1 MKRKIVSV
9 FLTAALAASML
20 AGCGNSDSGS
30 AKSSSTASAS
40 GAEDT
45 ASVLK
50 DGKDTEIRIVF
61 PGSSSSPASLTEVED
76 GINKIISEKIDAHV
90 KLDILEWG
98 VFSEQENLMLSSG
111 EDVDIVFLVG
121 NVATSAASGQI
132 MDISSYMDTYGK
144 DAEETMGQY
153 IKACYI
159 GDALYGLPTY
169 HEYAQ
174 RGGLVC
180 NADLFAETGF
190 TEDDVKTWDDVEK
203 VLDKVKELYP
213 NMDVLVP
220 PEAKGGMLKYYWGG
234 VFDQIVSNMVGV
246 YNEGS
251 DGTTV
256 HNIYDTDEFRELAE
270 KAYEWNQKGYF
281 IADAN
286 TITETRQTLL
296 KTGNVFGY
304 IGGIHPGTKTQEMTN
319 AGINITTL
327 PITEQGC
334 GTNNVAGSQYCV
346 AASTDSV
353 EKSVAVLNEI
363 YSNADIQNLLRYG
376 IEGKDYEMKSD
387 NVAGYPEGV
396 DGSTAGW
403 VNETWL
409 TGNASLAYAWETDP
423 EDIWDEYKEYND
435 GAQFSPAYG
444 FSYDSSNV
452 KTEITAVQNVLDKYT
467 ATIYSGM
474 SDPTTTVDAFNKE
487 LESAGINVIIE
498 DVQKQLDDWSAAQK

>member
-30 AKSSSTASAS
+30 AKSSSTAS
-40 GAEDT
+40 GVEDT

-76 GINKIISEKIDAHV
+76 GINKIISGKIDAHV

-111 EDVDIVFLVG
+111 EDVDIVFLI
-121 NVATSAASGQI
+121 NNIATSAASGQI
-132 MDISSYMDTYGK
+132 LDISKYMDNYGK
-144 DAEETMGQY
+144 DVENAMGQY
-153 IKACYI
+153 IDACYI
-159 GDALYGLPTY
+159 GNALYGLPTY

-190 TEDDVKTWDDVEK
+190 TEDDVKTWDDVKK
-203 VLDKVKELYP
+203 VLDKVKELHP
-213 NMDVLVP
+213 DIDCLVP
-220 PEAKGGMLKYYWGG
+220 PEAKEGMLKYYWGG
-234 VFDQIVSNMVGV
+234 TFDQIVSNMVGV
-246 YNEGS
+246 YNDGS

-256 HNIYDTDEFRELAE
+256 HNIYDTDEFRELAA

-286 TITETRQTLL
+286 TITETRQTFL
-296 KTGNVFGY
+296 KTGDAFGY
-304 IGGIHPGTKTQEMTN
+304 IGMIHPGTKTQEMTN

-327 PITEQGC
+327 PITKQGC
-334 GTNNVAGSQYCV
+334 GTSSVACFQYSV
-346 AASTDSV
+346 AASTDSP

-376 IEGKDYEMKSD
+376 IEGKDYEMKSE
-387 NVAGYPEGV
+387 NVVGYPEGV

-409 TGNASLAYAWETDP
+409 TGNGSLAYAWETDP

-474 SDPTTTVDAFNKE
+474 SDPATTVDEFNKE
-487 LESAGINVIIE
+487 LESAGINVIVE

>member
-30 AKSSSTASAS
+30 AKSSSTAS
-40 GAEDT
+40 GVEDT

-76 GINKIISEKIDAHV
+76 GINKIISGKIDAHV

-111 EDVDIVFLVG
+111 EDVDIVFLI
-121 NVATSAASGQI
+121 NNIATSAASGQI
-132 MDISSYMDTYGK
+132 LDISKYMDNYGK
-144 DAEETMGQY
+144 DVENAMGQY
-153 IKACYI
+153 IDACYI
-159 GDALYGLPTY
+159 GNALYGLPTY

-190 TEDDVKTWDDVEK
+190 TEDDVKTWDDVKK
-203 VLDKVKELYP
+203 VLDKVKELHP
-213 NMDVLVP
+213 DIDCLVP
-220 PEAKGGMLKYYWGG
+220 PEAKAGMLKYYWGG
-234 VFDQIVSNMVGV
+234 TFDQIVSNMVGV
-246 YNEGS
+246 YNDGS

-256 HNIYDTDEFRELAE
+256 HNIYDTDEFRELAA

-286 TITETRQTLL
+286 TITETRQTFL
-296 KTGNVFGY
+296 KTGDAFGY
-304 IGGIHPGTKTQEMTN
+304 IGMIHPGTKKQEMTN

-327 PITEQGC
+327 PITKQGC
-334 GTNNVAGSQYCV
+334 GTSSVACFQYSV
-346 AASTDSV
+346 AASTDSP

-376 IEGKDYEMKSD
+376 IEGKDYEMKSE

-409 TGNASLAYAWETDP
+409 TGNGSLAYAWETDP

-474 SDPTTTVDAFNKE
+474 SDPATTVDEFNKE
-487 LESAGINVIIE
+487 LESAGINVIVE

>member
-30 AKSSSTASAS
+30 AKSSSTAS
-40 GAEDT
+40 GVEDT

-76 GINKIISEKIDAHV
+76 GINKIISGKIDAHV

-111 EDVDIVFLVG
+111 EDVDIVFLI
-121 NVATSAASGQI
+121 NNIATSAASGQI
-132 MDISSYMDTYGK
+132 LDISKYMDNYGK
-144 DAEETMGQY
+144 DVENAMGQY
-153 IKACYI
+153 IDACYI
-159 GDALYGLPTY
+159 GNALYGLPTY

-190 TEDDVKTWDDVEK
+190 TEDDVKTWDDVKK
-203 VLDKVKELYP
+203 VLDKVKELHP
-213 NMDVLVP
+213 DIDCLVP
-220 PEAKGGMLKYYWGG
+220 PEAKAGMLKYYWGG
-234 VFDQIVSNMVGV
+234 TFDQIVSNMVGV
-246 YNEGS
+246 YNDGS

-256 HNIYDTDEFRELAE
+256 HNIYDTDEFRELAA

-286 TITETRQTLL
+286 TITETRQTFL
-296 KTGNVFGY
+296 KTGDAFGY
-304 IGGIHPGTKTQEMTN
+304 IGMIHPGTKTQEMTN

-327 PITEQGC
+327 PITKQGC
-334 GTNNVAGSQYCV
+334 GTSSVACFQYSV
-346 AASTDSV
+346 AASTDSP

-363 YSNADIQNLLRYG
+363 YSNADIQKVWMEVQQAG
-376 IEGKDYEMKSD
+376 SMKP
-387 NVAGYPEGV
+387 G
-396 DGSTAGW
+396 
-403 VNETWL
+403 
-409 TGNASLAYAWETDP
+409 
-423 EDIWDEYKEYND
+423 
-435 GAQFSPAYG
+435 
-444 FSYDSSNV
+444 
-452 KTEITAVQNVLDKYT
+452 
-467 ATIYSGM
+467 
-474 SDPTTTVDAFNKE
+474 
-487 LESAGINVIIE
+487 
-498 DVQKQLDDWSAAQK
+498 

>member
-30 AKSSSTASAS
+30 AKSSSTAS
-40 GAEDT
+40 GVEDT

-76 GINKIISEKIDAHV
+76 GINKIISGKIDAHV

-111 EDVDIVFLVG
+111 EDVDIVFLI
-121 NVATSAASGQI
+121 NNIATSAASGQI
-132 MDISSYMDTYGK
+132 LDISKYMDNYGK
-144 DAEETMGQY
+144 DVENAMGQY
-153 IKACYI
+153 IDACYI
-159 GDALYGLPTY
+159 GNALYGLPTY

-190 TEDDVKTWDDVEK
+190 TEDDVKTWDDVK
-203 VLDKVKELYP
+203 NKVKELHP
-213 NMDVLVP
+213 DIDCLVP
-220 PEAKGGMLKYYWGG
+220 PEAKAGMLKYYWGG
-234 VFDQIVSNMVGV
+234 TFDQIVSNMVGV
-246 YNEGS
+246 YNDGS

-256 HNIYDTDEFRELAE
+256 HNIYDTDEFRELAA

-286 TITETRQTLL
+286 TITETRQTFL
-296 KTGNVFGY
+296 KTGDAFGY
-304 IGGIHPGTKTQEMTN
+304 IGMIHPGTKTQEMTN

-327 PITEQGC
+327 PITKQGC
-334 GTNNVAGSQYCV
+334 GTSSVACFQYTV
-346 AASTDSV
+346 AASTDSP

-376 IEGKDYEMKSD
+376 IEGKDYEMKSE

-409 TGNASLAYAWETDP
+409 TGNGSLAYAWETDP

-474 SDPTTTVDAFNKE
+474 SDPATTVDEFNKE
-487 LESAGINVIIE
+487 LESAGINVIVE

>member
-30 AKSSSTASAS
+30 AKSSSTAS
-40 GAEDT
+40 GVEDT

-76 GINKIISEKIDAHV
+76 GINKIISGKIDAHV

-111 EDVDIVFLVG
+111 EDVDIVFLI
-121 NVATSAASGQI
+121 NNIATSAASGQI
-132 MDISSYMDTYGK
+132 LDISKYMDNYGK
-144 DAEETMGQY
+144 DVENAMGQY
-153 IKACYI
+153 IDACYI
-159 GDALYGLPTY
+159 GNALYGLPTY

-190 TEDDVKTWDDVEK
+190 TEDDVKTWDDVKK
-203 VLDKVKELYP
+203 VLDKVKELHP
-213 NMDVLVP
+213 DIDCLVP
-220 PEAKGGMLKYYWGG
+220 PEAKAGMLKYYWGG
-234 VFDQIVSNMVGV
+234 TFDQIVSNMVGV
-246 YNEGS
+246 YNDGS

-256 HNIYDTDEFRELAE
+256 HNIYDTDEFRELAA

-286 TITETRQTLL
+286 TITETRQTFL
-296 KTGNVFGY
+296 KTGDAFGY
-304 IGGIHPGTKTQEMTN
+304 IGMIHPGTKIQEMTN

-327 PITEQGC
+327 PITKQGC
-334 GTNNVAGSQYCV
+334 GTSSVACFQYSV
-346 AASTDSV
+346 AASTDSP

-376 IEGKDYEMKSD
+376 IEGKDYEMKSE

-409 TGNASLAYAWETDP
+409 TGNGSLAYAWETDP

-474 SDPTTTVDAFNKE
+474 SDPATTVDEFNKE
-487 LESAGINVIIE
+487 LESAGINVIVE

>member
-180 NADLFAETGF
+180 NADLFAET
-190 TEDDVKTWDDVEK
+190 D
-203 VLDKVKELYP
+203 L
-213 NMDVLVP
+213 
-220 PEAKGGMLKYYWGG
+220 
-234 VFDQIVSNMVGV
+234 
-246 YNEGS
+246 
-251 DGTTV
+251 
-256 HNIYDTDEFRELAE
+256 
-270 KAYEWNQKGYF
+270 QK
-281 IADAN
+281 
-286 TITETRQTLL
+286 
-296 KTGNVFGY
+296 
-304 IGGIHPGTKTQEMTN
+304 M
-319 AGINITTL
+319 
-327 PITEQGC
+327 
-334 GTNNVAGSQYCV
+334 
-346 AASTDSV
+346 
-353 EKSVAVLNEI
+353 
-363 YSNADIQNLLRYG
+363 
-376 IEGKDYEMKSD
+376 M
-387 NVAGYPEGV
+387 
-396 DGSTAGW
+396 
-403 VNETWL
+403 
-409 TGNASLAYAWETDP
+409 
-423 EDIWDEYKEYND
+423 
-435 GAQFSPAYG
+435 
-444 FSYDSSNV
+444 
-452 KTEITAVQNVLDKYT
+452 
-467 ATIYSGM
+467 
-474 SDPTTTVDAFNKE
+474 
-487 LESAGINVIIE
+487 
-498 DVQKQLDDWSAAQK
+498 

>member
-30 AKSSSTASAS
+30 AKSSSTAS
-40 GAEDT
+40 GVEDT

-76 GINKIISEKIDAHV
+76 GINKIISGKIDAHV

-111 EDVDIVFLVG
+111 EDVDIVFLI
-121 NVATSAASGQI
+121 NNIATSAASGQI
-132 MDISSYMDTYGK
+132 LDISKYMDNYGK
-144 DAEETMGQY
+144 DVENAMGQY
-153 IKACYI
+153 IDACYI
-159 GDALYGLPTY
+159 GNALYGLPTY

-190 TEDDVKTWDDVEK
+190 TEDDVKTWDDVKK
-203 VLDKVKELYP
+203 VLDKVKELHP
-213 NMDVLVP
+213 DIDCLVP
-220 PEAKGGMLKYYWGG
+220 PEAKAGMLKYYWGG
-234 VFDQIVSNMVGV
+234 TFDQIVSNMVGV
-246 YNEGS
+246 YNDGS

-256 HNIYDTDEFRELAE
+256 HNIYDTDEFRELAA

-286 TITETRQTLL
+286 TITETRQTFL
-296 KTGNVFGY
+296 KTGDAFGY
-304 IGGIHPGTKTQEMTN
+304 IGMIHPGTKTQEMTN

-327 PITEQGC
+327 PITKQGC
-334 GTNNVAGSQYCV
+334 GTSSVACFQYSV
-346 AASTDSV
+346 AASTDSP

-376 IEGKDYEMKSD
+376 IEGKDYEMKSE

-409 TGNASLAYAWETDP
+409 TGNGSLAYAWETDP

-474 SDPTTTVDAFNKE
+474 SDPATTVDEFNKE
-487 LESAGINVIIE
+487 LESAGINVIVE
-498 DVQKQLDDWSAAQK
+498 DEAELE

>member
-30 AKSSSTASAS
+30 AKSSSTAS
-40 GAEDT
+40 GVEDT

-76 GINKIISEKIDAHV
+76 GINKIISGKIDAHV

-111 EDVDIVFLVG
+111 EDVDIVFLI
-121 NVATSAASGQI
+121 NNIATSAASGQI
-132 MDISSYMDTYGK
+132 LDISKYMDNYGK
-144 DAEETMGQY
+144 DVENAMGQY
-153 IKACYI
+153 IDACYI
-159 GDALYGLPTY
+159 GNALYGLPTY

-190 TEDDVKTWDDVEK
+190 TEDDVKK
-203 VLDKVKELYP
+203 VLDKVKELHP
-213 NMDVLVP
+213 DIDCLVP
-220 PEAKGGMLKYYWGG
+220 PEAKAGMLKYYWGG
-234 VFDQIVSNMVGV
+234 TFDQIVSNMVGV
-246 YNEGS
+246 YNDGS

-286 TITETRQTLL
+286 TITETRQTFL
-296 KTGNVFGY
+296 KTGDAFGY
-304 IGGIHPGTKTQEMTN
+304 IGMIHPGTKTQEMTN

-327 PITEQGC
+327 PITKQGC
-334 GTNNVAGSQYCV
+334 GTSSVACFQYSV
-346 AASTDSV
+346 AASTDSP

-376 IEGKDYEMKSD
+376 IEGKDYEMKSE

-409 TGNASLAYAWETDP
+409 TGNGSLAYAWETDP

-474 SDPTTTVDAFNKE
+474 SDPATTVDEFNKE
-487 LESAGINVIIE
+487 LESAGINVIVE

>member
-30 AKSSSTASAS
+30 AKSSSTAS
-40 GAEDT
+40 GVEDT

-76 GINKIISEKIDAHV
+76 GINKIISGKIDAHV

-111 EDVDIVFLVG
+111 EDVDIVFLI
-121 NVATSAASGQI
+121 NNIATSAASGQI
-132 MDISSYMDTYGK
+132 LDISKYMDNYGK
-144 DAEETMGQY
+144 DVENAMGQY
-153 IKACYI
+153 IDACYI
-159 GDALYGLPTY
+159 GNALYGLPTY

-174 RGGLVC
+174 RGELVC

-190 TEDDVKTWDDVEK
+190 TEDDVKTWDDVKK
-203 VLDKVKELYP
+203 VLDKVKELHP
-213 NMDVLVP
+213 DIDCLVP
-220 PEAKGGMLKYYWGG
+220 PEAKAGMLKYYWGG
-234 VFDQIVSNMVGV
+234 TFDQIVSNMVGV
-246 YNEGS
+246 YNDGS

-256 HNIYDTDEFRELAE
+256 HNIYDTDEFRELAA

-286 TITETRQTLL
+286 TITETRQTFL
-296 KTGNVFGY
+296 KTGDAFGY
-304 IGGIHPGTKTQEMTN
+304 IGMIHPGTKTQEMTN

-327 PITEQGC
+327 PITKQGC
-334 GTNNVAGSQYCV
+334 GTSSVACFQYSV
-346 AASTDSV
+346 AASTDSP

-376 IEGKDYEMKSD
+376 IEGKDYEMKSE

-409 TGNASLAYAWETDP
+409 TGNGSLAYAWETDP

-474 SDPTTTVDAFNKE
+474 SDPATTVDEFNKE
-487 LESAGINVIIE
+487 LESAGINVIVE

>member
-30 AKSSSTASAS
+30 AKSSSTAS
-40 GAEDT
+40 GVEDT

-76 GINKIISEKIDAHV
+76 GINKIISGKIDAHV

-111 EDVDIVFLVG
+111 EDVDIVFLI
-121 NVATSAASGQI
+121 NNIATSAASGQI
-132 MDISSYMDTYGK
+132 LDISKYMDNYGK
-144 DAEETMGQY
+144 DVENAMGQY
-153 IKACYI
+153 IDACYI
-159 GDALYGLPTY
+159 GNALYGLPTY

-190 TEDDVKTWDDVEK
+190 TEDDVKTWDDVKK
-203 VLDKVKELYP
+203 VLDKVKELHP
-213 NMDVLVP
+213 DIDCLVP
-220 PEAKGGMLKYYWGG
+220 PEAKAGMLKYYWGG
-234 VFDQIVSNMVGV
+234 TFDQIVSNMVGV
-246 YNEGS
+246 YNDGS

-256 HNIYDTDEFRELAE
+256 HNIYDTDEFRELAA

-286 TITETRQTLL
+286 TITETRQTFL
-296 KTGNVFGY
+296 KTGDAFGY
-304 IGGIHPGTKTQEMTN
+304 IGMIHPGTKTQEMTN

-327 PITEQGC
+327 PITKQGC
-334 GTNNVAGSQYCV
+334 GTSSVACFQYSV
-346 AASTDSV
+346 AASTDSP

-376 IEGKDYEMKSD
+376 IEGKDYEMKSE

-409 TGNASLAYAWETDP
+409 TGNGSLAYAWETDP
-423 EDIWDEYKEYND
+423 EDIWDVYKEYND

-474 SDPTTTVDAFNKE
+474 SDPATTVDEFNKE
-487 LESAGINVIIE
+487 LESAGINVIVE